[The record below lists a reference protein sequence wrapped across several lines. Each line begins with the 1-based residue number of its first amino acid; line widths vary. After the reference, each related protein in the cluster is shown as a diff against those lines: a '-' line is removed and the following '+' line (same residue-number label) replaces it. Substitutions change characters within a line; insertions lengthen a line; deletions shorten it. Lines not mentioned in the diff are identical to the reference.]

1 LPQII
6 KNLLIGQS
14 DVVIA
19 LGVCAWFSALIMTT
33 IGAVVALSNLTDHWD
48 D

>member
-1 LPQII
+1 MPQII
-6 KNLLIGQS
+6 KDLLIGQS

-19 LGVCAWFSALIMTT
+19 LGVYAWFSALILTT
-33 IGAVVALSNLTDHWD
+33 VGALVLVSKLTDHWD

>member
-1 LPQII
+1 MPQCV

-19 LGVCAWFSALIMTT
+19 LGVCAWFSALILTT
-33 IGAVVALSNLTDHWD
+33 VGAIVLVSNLTDHWD
-48 D
+48 E

>member
-1 LPQII
+1 MPQCI

-19 LGVCAWFSALIMTT
+19 LGVYAWFSALILTT
-33 IGAVVALSNLTDHWD
+33 IGALVLVSKLTEGSDE
-48 D
+48 